1 MSAYPYNFFIGIII
15 KRFYIIMRNAVAPF
29 LWAIPFEFACA
40 AVVIIQSAAFG
51 SYPQIAVSILN
62 GASYN
67 RIAQPFLLVGR
78 VGITGIP
85 FKAIRILKRVP
96 NRNCISIMVLLL
108 VYKGLF
114 PHRQAI
120 RKCGTASLKPWHAI
134 STPMVV
140 LRSMHCTLRENP
152 VR

>member
-1 MSAYPYNFFIGIII
+1 
-15 KRFYIIMRNAVAPF
+15 MRNAVTSF

-78 VGITGIP
+78 VGITGVDFI
-85 FKAIRILKRVP
+85 FRIEV
-96 NRNCISIMVLLL
+96 VD
-108 VYKGLF
+108 
-114 PHRQAI
+114 
-120 RKCGTASLKPWHAI
+120 TAEIGSQPK
-134 STPMVV
+134 
-140 LRSMHCTLRENP
+140 CTLVIFTIHQMEEWVSPSACVSLAVWFWNNP
-152 VR
+152 VIYCIGLIR

>member
-51 SYPQIAVSILN
+51 SYPQITVFILN

-67 RIAQPFLLVGR
+67 RITQPFLLVGR
-78 VGITGIP
+78 VGITGVDFI
-85 FKAIRILKRVP
+85 FRIEVVDTAEIGSQPKCTLVIFYDTPDGRVGEP
-96 NRNCISIMVLLL
+96 VGLCVIGCMVL
-108 VYKGLF
+108 
-114 PHRQAI
+114 
-120 RKCGTASLKPWHAI
+120 
-134 STPMVV
+134 
-140 LRSMHCTLRENP
+140 E
-152 VR
+152 